1 MKKRLNKK
9 DRITEMLTLL
19 LTGGV
24 LLVIFL
30 KVLFL

>member
-1 MKKRLNKK
+1 MKKQLNKK
-9 DRITEMLTLL
+9 DRLTEILTLL

-24 LLVIFL
+24 LLIIFL